1 MTRAVTLWS
10 VVWIFIGWF
19 AGAAAADE
27 RARLED
33 PFEISADRIVFDEA
47 RELYVAEGH
56 VVVDQASRR
65 LKARW
70 VAFSKRTRIGVAEG
84 DVQLEDGGD
93 RLAAAF
99 MVFDVDSLQGML
111 YQGSLDSGSQ
121 GFTVRAIE
129 LVRTGENTFRMQDGA
144 FTTCRCEEGEKVP
157 WEIRAEKGDIEVGGY
172 GTVTN
177 STFNVLGVPVLW
189 VPWTFFPVKSERET
203 GFLLPD
209 FAFGG
214 RGGANFG
221 LPFFWAALP
230 QLNVTLTPRYFV
242 ERGYKQ
248 DVELEYVFGER
259 SRGDLFVAGLV
270 DQKHDD
276 RSSFDRER
284 WAVLWDHDQELPAE
298 WRWQTD
304 LKLASDNLYSDDFLE
319 LRPYRTFR
327 FVESTTNVARDFGA
341 SGGFGAMAA
350 ARYADDVQGS
360 TFDDRDEY
368 ILQRFAEVR
377 GDVQPGTLPVPWGID
392 ARFDSEVIHFQGLR
406 STESELSG
414 LSPGAPP
421 ALRTNG
427 RFYDLGVDGVV
438 GPPDVVNEGNGTYE
452 VGEPLDEHGTR
463 ILLHPRI
470 ARTFQLGDVAEWVPE
485 VGWQQT
491 LYSSTSQKFAD
502 RGLLTA
508 RADLRSRVARDFVG
522 EDGAALRHVV
532 EPRLSWAYVSQQRQS
547 NNPLF
552 VPRASVSQA
561 RQRTLALENVTRD
574 PSDRI
579 ASANQLVAAVGQRF
593 FSRDRRGRG
602 ARLLG
607 DLVTAV
613 DWDFTDGG
621 GLGKVYVEGRLF
633 PLRRIGSRVRGVVNP
648 RSGTIHEGEL
658 GLSGLLPLPEGFV
671 RRATLRGDYRYRRR
685 VPLFAESFRGES
697 GDIEAGDDKLNQLSW
712 TARLELAWRV
722 RLSYR
727 GIYSFVE
734 DGGFLRNEGTVEYV
748 SKCRCWGF
756 GVSIFQERQQ
766 GVSGGFQ
773 VRFLGL
779 GDSSQ
784 DLFDGGLGAG
794 LNL

>member
-1 MTRAVTLWS
+1 
-10 VVWIFIGWF
+10 
-19 AGAAAADE
+19 
-27 RARLED
+27 
-33 PFEISADRIVFDEA
+33 
-47 RELYVAEGH
+47 
-56 VVVDQASRR
+56 
-65 LKARW
+65 
-70 VAFSKRTRIGVAEG
+70 
-84 DVQLEDGGD
+84 
-93 RLAAAF
+93 
-99 MVFDVDSLQGML
+99 
-111 YQGSLDSGSQ
+111 
-121 GFTVRAIE
+121 
-129 LVRTGENTFRMQDGA
+129 
-144 FTTCRCEEGEKVP
+144 
-157 WEIRAEKGDIEVGGY
+157 
-172 GTVTN
+172 
-177 STFNVLGVPVLW
+177 VLGVPVLW

-214 RGGANFG
+214 RGGATVG

-248 DVELEYVFGER
+248 DAELEYVFGER
-259 SRGDLFVAGLV
+259 SEGSLFVAGLL

-276 RSSFDRER
+276 RSSFNRQR
-284 WAVLWDHDQELPAE
+284 WAVLWDHDQWLPAE

-304 LKLASDNLYSDDFLE
+304 LNLSSDNLYSDDFVE
-319 LRPYRTFR
+319 LNRYKTFR
-327 FVESTTNVARDFGA
+327 FIESTTNVARDFGA
-341 SGGFGAMAA
+341 SGGVGAMAA

-377 GDVQPGTLPVPWGID
+377 GDVQPGTLRGPWGIE
-392 ARFDSEVIHFQGLR
+392 ARLDSEVIHFQGLR
-406 STESELSG
+406 TTESELSG

-438 GPPDVVNEGNGTYE
+438 GPPDGPNEGNGTYQ

-470 ARTFQLGDVAEWVPE
+470 ARMFRLGDVAELVPE
-485 VGWQQT
+485 LGWQQT
-491 LYSSTSQKFAD
+491 LYSANSQKFAD

-508 RADLRSRVARDFVG
+508 RTDLRGRIARDFHG
-522 EDGAALRHVV
+522 DDGRALRHVV
-532 EPRLSWAYVSQQRQS
+532 EPRLSWAFVSQQRQT

-552 VPRASVSQA
+552 VPRASVPQT
-561 RQRTLALENVTRD
+561 RQRMLALDNVTRD

-579 ASANQLVAAVGQRF
+579 ESANQLVLAVAQRL

-607 DLVTAV
+607 DVVTAV
-613 DWDFTDGG
+613 DWDFTDDA
-621 GLGKVYVEGRLF
+621 GLGKVSVEGRLF
-633 PLRRIGSRVRGVVNP
+633 PLRRVGARIRGVVNP

-658 GLSGLLPLPEGFV
+658 GTSLQLPLPEGFV
-671 RRATLRGDYRYRRR
+671 RRTTLRSDYRYRRR
-685 VPLFAESFRGES
+685 VPLFAESFRGQS
-697 GDIEAGDDKLNQLSW
+697 GDIETGDDKLHQLSW
-712 TARLELAWRV
+712 TARVELAWRI

-734 DGGFLRNEGTVEYV
+734 DGGFLRNQGTVEYV

-756 GVSIFQERQQ
+756 GVTLYQERKQ

-773 VRFLGL
+773 IRFLGL

-784 DLFDGGLGAG
+784 DLFEGGFGAG